1 MVKGER
7 KLVSYSPARQKLKLL
22 TPPRPFF
29 ARYST
34 GTKRHRYSAGF
45 NCLTCGCVRYHG
57 KEQSTRKVMCQT
69 EYVATRVQV
78 HPRQLTF
85 TTLPLIV
92 NAETPTCQC
101 CSGDQRA
108 VTMVSLHMSTQ
119 RKSSI
124 GTIQPLR
131 IPLHFILVG
140 GFNPSEKYESQLG
153 FLFPRYGKIKNVPN
167 HQPVLVIPQ
176 THMLHIS

>member
-1 MVKGER
+1 
-7 KLVSYSPARQKLKLL
+7 
-22 TPPRPFF
+22 
-29 ARYST
+29 
-34 GTKRHRYSAGF
+34 
-45 NCLTCGCVRYHG
+45 
-57 KEQSTRKVMCQT
+57 MCET

-131 IPLHFILVG
+131 IPLHFWLVATPLK
-140 GFNPSEKYESQLG
+140 NMKVSWDSYSQDMEK
-153 FLFPRYGKIKNVPN
+153 
-167 HQPVLVIPQ
+167 
-176 THMLHIS
+176 